1 MSYMARHVSHGVK
14 DASWKGTTYC
24 VETTKLLESLQT
36 TADDWN
42 AHLQSVVDA
51 SRGAWLED
59 VLRALRLTGSMRR
72 SRTRCKSVV
81 EFVIST
87 LCFTAADKDLTLM
100 HGDRKSYAL
109 QRAARIPYLQV
120 NLFWASVSV
129 DLCHGRPRGFEVL
142 PHDHDTRYT
151 KTW

>member
-1 MSYMARHVSHGVK
+1 MLKPQSC
-14 DASWKGTTYC
+14 WKACKPQPTTGTRTYSQ
-24 VETTKLLESLQT
+24 SLMP
-36 TADDWN
+36 
-42 AHLQSVVDA
+42 L
-51 SRGAWLED
+51 RELKD

-87 LCFTAADKDLTLM
+87 LCFTAADKDLTWM